1 MAQAAP
7 AIIQD
12 DIARAFSVKADKL
25 FYRSNNQVYAIVGTN
40 PDLQVVSDVW
50 FDKFDSQDEFRTVLN
65 TIRDLFRTGRYRF
78 WLADLR
84 FLSSNFAESEHW
96 LVTTLMPAVVE
107 AGLEREAVVLPD
119 AALREEGQD
128 VYATA
133 SHALQVLSD
142 GRVRGFTNI
151 ALARRWLL
159 HGELPGAA

>member
-1 MAQAAP
+1 MAHAP
-7 AIIQD
+7 AAIQP
-12 DIARAFSVKADKL
+12 DIAQAFSVKAERL
-25 FYRSNNQVYAIVGTN
+25 FHRRNAQVYAIVGTN

-50 FDKFDSQDEFRTVLN
+50 FDQFDNQDEFRSVLSY
-65 TIRDLFRTGRYRF
+65 ICDLFRTGRYRF

-84 FLSSNFAESEHW
+84 FLASDFAPSEHW
-96 LVTTLMPAVVE
+96 LVTTLMPAVID

-119 AALREEGQD
+119 TTVREEGQD

-142 GRVRGFTNI
+142 GRVRGFTDI

-159 HGELPGAA
+159 HGELPGG